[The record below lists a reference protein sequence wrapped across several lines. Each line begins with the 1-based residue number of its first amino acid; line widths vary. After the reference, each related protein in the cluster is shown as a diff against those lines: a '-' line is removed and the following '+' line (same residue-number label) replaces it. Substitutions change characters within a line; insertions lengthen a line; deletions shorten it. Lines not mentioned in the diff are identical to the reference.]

1 MVEVLADPLNVGI
14 LKLFMNNEKNIHVV
28 MNLLCSPYN
37 SIKMCAFDIFKVG
50 DSIAILIQLFV
61 AFPKRPLLLN
71 RILIMNRER
80 LLALFL
86 HFLPSNSTFHNDD

>member
-1 MVEVLADPLNVGI
+1 MVEVLADPLNVSI
-14 LKLFMNNEKNIHVV
+14 LKLFMNNEQNIHVV

-50 DSIAILIQLFV
+50 VSFLSLTQLFV
-61 AFPKRPLLLN
+61 AFPKRPLLVN
-71 RILIMNRER
+71 RILVMNRER

-86 HFLPSNSTFHNDD
+86 HFLPSNSTLHDDD